1 MRGDRP
7 FAYDL
12 VIEYGAVSS
21 RVVLLLRSAE
31 AKPRFFTSVP
41 WTPHSRALLG
51 LRKGFIVCIVRCN
64 YRAQSAVIIGP
75 ANTRIL
81 QNSKFC
87 SHIRLCSSSDFF

>member
-21 RVVLLLRSAE
+21 RVALLLRSAE

-41 WTPHSRALLG
+41 ETPP
-51 LRKGFIVCIVRCN
+51 F
-64 YRAQSAVIIGP
+64 RAQ
-75 ANTRIL
+75 L
-81 QNSKFC
+81 
-87 SHIRLCSSSDFF
+87 SSQRRF

>member
-31 AKPRFFTSVP
+31 AKPRFFTSVLESKLP
-41 WTPHSRALLG
+41 IPTPCLG
-51 LRKGFIVCIVRCN
+51 LEKGSVVRVK
-64 YRAQSAVIIGP
+64 Y
-75 ANTRIL
+75 L
-81 QNSKFC
+81 
-87 SHIRLCSSSDFF
+87 

>member
-31 AKPRFFTSVP
+31 AKPRFFTSVLESKLP
-41 WTPHSRALLG
+41 ILWLFIGP
-51 LRKGFIVCIVRCN
+51 RKGSMGCVICYN
-64 YRAQSAVIIGP
+64 YKA
-75 ANTRIL
+75 
-81 QNSKFC
+81 
-87 SHIRLCSSSDFF
+87 

>member
-21 RVVLLLRSAE
+21 RVALLLRSAE

-41 WTPHSRALLG
+41 ETPPFRALLG
-51 LRKGFIVCIVRCN
+51 
-64 YRAQSAVIIGP
+64 
-75 ANTRIL
+75 
-81 QNSKFC
+81 SKR
-87 SHIRLCSSSDFF
+87 RLEGCLKL

>member
-21 RVVLLLRSAE
+21 RVALLLRSAE

-41 WTPHSRALLG
+41 ETPPSTRLARLG
-51 LRKGFIVCIVRCN
+51 
-64 YRAQSAVIIGP
+64 
-75 ANTRIL
+75 
-81 QNSKFC
+81 
-87 SHIRLCSSSDFF
+87 H